1 MHSLV
6 YEIPAPVSGGRSS
19 LGEDDEIRELEF
31 VAAIR
36 ADAAEPPIGTEAMTC
51 LQWPGIYKSSEDIF
65 DFFNNGEK

>member
-19 LGEDDEIRELEF
+19 LGEDDGIRERGF
-31 VAAIR
+31 VAATR

-51 LQWPGIYKSSEDIF
+51 LQ
-65 DFFNNGEK
+65 